1 MNAKIVI
8 TRVFSYIDEVRVEKI
23 ELQKGTFRL
32 LRHCNFNEN
41 YEGLLLVF
49 YSLYIKLNYVER
61 TK

>member
-32 LRHCNFNEN
+32 LRHSNFNEN